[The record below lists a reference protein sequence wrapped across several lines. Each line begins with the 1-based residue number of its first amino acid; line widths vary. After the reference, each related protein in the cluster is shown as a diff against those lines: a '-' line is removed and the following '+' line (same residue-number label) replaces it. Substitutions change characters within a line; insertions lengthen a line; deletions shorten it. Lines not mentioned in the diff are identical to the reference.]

1 MMNINLLNKLTRKFL
16 LGEEREPPTIHSC
29 VDNVNEFL
37 NKMKPRSM
45 RESEQ
50 VKIAKEHLSEIKRL
64 TRRLEE
70 QIELLEEGK
79 K

>member
-1 MMNINLLNKLTRKFL
+1 
-16 LGEEREPPTIHSC
+16 
-29 VDNVNEFL
+29 
-37 NKMKPRSM
+37 MKPRSM

-50 VKIAKEHLSEIKRL
+50 VKTAKEHLSEIKKL